1 MSELQHP
8 TATSSMD
15 TWLSYL
21 ENIHT
26 SAIDLGLERVAAVA
40 EHAQLTKP
48 APKVITVAG
57 TNGKGTTCALLEAI
71 LQHAG
76 YRTGVYSSPHLIHY
90 SERVR
95 VNGDVLADSEHT
107 QAFEVINQARGQTS
121 LSFFEFGTLAALQLF
136 KQHALDVVILEV
148 GLGGRLDATN
158 VVDHDVSVI
167 TSLALDHCDWLGN
180 DINQIGYEKAGIF
193 RKDKP
198 AICGQPAPP
207 ASVAAHADAIGAEL
221 NQLGYQYHYAM
232 TGDTW
237 RWAAGAFE
245 LTELPIPAIPLQN
258 AATALMA
265 LGVADLDIA
274 DTHITEGLASVA
286 VTGRMQVIADAPY
299 TIFDVAHNP
308 HAAAYLAKKLA
319 EQKARLTGRVHAVVA
334 MLADKDIE
342 GTLACFDGI
351 VDCWYPA
358 SLAVPRGAS
367 ADKLPVV
374 ASMQFS
380 SPSDAYQHALS
391 QAEPERDCVVVF
403 GSFHTVGQVMETLN

>member
-8 TATSSMD
+8 TATSSMN

-21 ENIHT
+21 ESIHT

-48 APKVITVAG
+48 AAKVITVAG

-71 LQHAG
+71 LQRAG
-76 YRTGVYSSPHLIHY
+76 YRTGVYSSPHLVRY
-90 SERVR
+90 NERVR
-95 VNGDVLADSEHT
+95 INGDVLADREHI
-107 QAFEVINQARGQTS
+107 QAFDTINHARGQTS

-207 ASVAAHADAIGAEL
+207 ASVAAHADAVGAVL
-221 NQLGYQYHYAM
+221 NQLGYQYQYAM

-237 RWAAGAFE
+237 RWSAGAFE
-245 LTELPIPAIPLQN
+245 LTDLPVPAIPLQN

-265 LGVADLDIA
+265 LGVADLEIA
-274 DTHITEGLASVA
+274 DTHITEGLASVS

-299 TIFDVAHNP
+299 TVFDVAHNP
-308 HAAAYLAKKLA
+308 HAAAYLANKLA
-319 EQKARLTGRVHAVVA
+319 EQKAKSAGRVHAVVA
-334 MLADKDIE
+334 MLADKDID
-342 GTLACFDGI
+342 GTLACLDGI
-351 VDCWYPA
+351 VDYWYPA

-367 ADKLPVV
+367 ADTLPVV
-374 ASMQFS
+374 ASAQFD
-380 SPSDAYQHALS
+380 SPSDAYQCALS